1 MGAAFQQRRS
11 LHDHAIDAITALH
24 GLFVNQSAL
33 QRVRSLRSSEPFQ
46 RDNLIPVA
54 DSRQRQQARPRW
66 LAVDVNRAGAAL
78 PKPAAELRSFKA
90 EIIAQKL
97 QGRGGS
103 VNRRPGTTLPFSR
116 KFIPVTASPV
126 YRRISAAQI
135 EL

>member
-1 MGAAFQQRRS
+1 
-11 LHDHAIDAITALH
+11 LH

-33 QRVRSLRSSEPFQ
+33 QRVRPLRSSKPFH
-46 RDNLIPVA
+46 RDNLIPSPIR
-54 DSRQRQQARPRW
+54 DSGSKHDRVGLPLTWIVQAT
-66 LAVDVNRAGAAL
+66 AL